1 MRDNFVLSKLKN
13 KTIKIFKNG
22 KDNFYHRSIKRIR
35 KLWTEAF
42 LKRGDKVAAT
52 SRNIEA
58 YKDLAEQY
66 PDSFLPI
73 SLDITNREA
82 VFEAVN
88 KAKNYFGNLDV
99 VINNAG
105 YGVFGAVE
113 EVGEKVTKDVFE
125 ANVFG
130 TLWVTQAALPIFRA
144 QGSGHVI
151 QLSSVLGVW
160 SLPTLG
166 IYNATKF
173 AVEGFSEALATEVKD
188 FGIHVTMIEPNGYTT
203 DFGGSSAVHGD
214 AIPAYDALKSSLGEA
229 EGLLPEDYGKPEA
242 TVPAILKLIDSENPP
257 LRLFLG
263 KVGLRKTE
271 RVYAEKLQVWNDWK
285 EVSEAAHG

>member
-1 MRDNFVLSKLKN
+1 MQ
-13 KTIKIFKNG
+13 KTIFITGASRGFG
-22 KDNFYHRSIKRIR
+22 

-52 SRNIEA
+52 SRNA
-58 YKDLAEQY
+58 DAFRDLAEQY
-66 PDSFLPI
+66 GDQFLPL
-73 SLDITNREA
+73 SLDITDRKSVYET
-82 VFEAVN
+82 VQ
-88 KAKNYFGNLDV
+88 KAKDHFGGLDV

-130 TLWVTQAALPIFRA
+130 TLWVTQAALPIFRE

-173 AVEGFSEALATEVKD
+173 AVEGFSEALASEVKD
-188 FGIHVTMIEPNGYTT
+188 FGINVTMIEPNGYTT
-203 DFGGSSAVHGD
+203 DFGGTSAVYGD
-214 AIPAYDALKSSLGEA
+214 AIPAYDALKSTLGEM

-242 TVPAILKLIDSENPP
+242 TVPAILKLIDSDNPP

-263 KVGLRKTE
+263 KLGLPKTE
-271 RVYAEKLQVWNDWK
+271 RVYAEKIQTWTDWK

>member
-1 MRDNFVLSKLKN
+1 MA
-13 KTIKIFKNG
+13 KTIFITGASRGFG
-22 KDNFYHRSIKRIR
+22 
-35 KLWTEAF
+35 KLWTEAL

-52 SRNIEA
+52 SRNIES

-66 PDSFLPI
+66 PETFLPI
-73 SLDITNREA
+73 SLDITDREA

-88 KAKNYFGNLDV
+88 KAKNHFGSLDV

-113 EVGEKVTKDVFE
+113 EVGEKAIKDVFE

-173 AVEGFSEALATEVKD
+173 AVEGFSEALATEVKA
-188 FGIHVTMIEPNGYTT
+188 FGINVTMIEPNGYTT

-214 AIPAYDALKSSLGEA
+214 AIPAYDALKASLGEA
-229 EGLLPEDYGKPEA
+229 EGLLPEDYGTPDA

-271 RVYAEKLQVWNDWK
+271 RVYAEKLKVWNDWK
-285 EVSEAAHG
+285 EVSEAAHGH

>member
-1 MRDNFVLSKLKN
+1 MN
-13 KTIKIFKNG
+13 KTIFITGASRGFG
-22 KDNFYHRSIKRIR
+22 

-42 LKRGDKVAAT
+42 LKRGDRVAAT

-58 YKDLAEQY
+58 YKDLATQY
-66 PDSFLPI
+66 PETFLPI
-73 SLDITNREA
+73 SLDITDRTA

-88 KAKNYFGNLDV
+88 KANNQFGSLDV

-125 ANVFG
+125 ANVYG

-144 QGSGHVI
+144 QQSGHII

-173 AVEGFSEALATEVKD
+173 AVEGFSEALAMEVKE
-188 FGIHVTMIEPNGYTT
+188 FGINVTLIEPNGYTT

-214 AIPAYDALKSSLGEA
+214 PIAAYDGLKSSLGQA

-242 TVPAILKLIDSENPP
+242 TVPAIIKLIDSENPP

-263 KVGLRKTE
+263 KVGLKKTE
-271 RVYAEKLQVWNDWK
+271 RIYAEKIKTWNDWK
-285 EVSEAAHG
+285 EVSEAAHGH